1 MDETLPPKKPVW
13 AGSTARAGVWSAGE
27 SPPDEIPE
35 WIGQYQVVKKIGSG
49 SMGNVYQCHDQ
60 TLGRQVA
67 VKVLKPQFA
76 VDEHYRRRFR
86 REAQAVA
93 SLSHPCVVQVY
104 SIHEEVSNP
113 QDSAFIVMEFVDGRS
128 ADEFLAENGPVPV
141 ELAAAWVRDAAS
153 GLREAAAKAI
163 IHRDVKP
170 SNILVT
176 PAGRAKIVDFG
187 LAKELGAKN
196 SLTQE
201 GIVLGTPHYI
211 SPEQGRGRTLDHRAD
226 IYSLGATFYHLIT
239 GRPPFDGDSQISVI
253 VAHVNESPVA
263 PHIER
268 PEISESVTRVVF
280 RMMAKTPDDRYA
292 SYDDLIED
300 VEALHAGREP
310 PHTAG
315 KFDQWTPAPPV
326 ASGPRLKLVIPL
338 VVALLVGG
346 IALAPALQR
355 DGQPPDLRG
364 QLGTWCVSQ
373 DGYQVKLDLD
383 FGKLPGNDPLRLLQ
397 SVLTLPPGLPAGADS
412 PNLRDNTLAWSQ
424 FSAPFAFAFSFERL
438 DEAELW
444 ITDTQEDFDL
454 AFSLV
459 SPHGAQNRQFIFRL
473 SPRQRK
479 EQPLLLAFERNQEV
493 KPIETSLVLLVESR
507 SLRVQKNPVLGA
519 GPFRLKFRLTPLGKT
534 TRIEVT
540 MEKFPRVN
548 DTARSYR
555 LTAVL
560 PGDHWARGVPTL
572 TTESTRPFSL
582 ALDRA
587 VFRGELAEEF
597 TVTEVPWR
605 R

>member
-13 AGSTARAGVWSAGE
+13 LASTTHATVRPAGE
-27 SPPDEIPE
+27 SPSDATPE
-35 WIGQYQVVKKIGSG
+35 WIGPYQVVKKIGSG
-49 SMGNVYQCHDQ
+49 SMGDVYQCHDQ
-60 TLGRQVA
+60 TLGRKVA
-67 VKVLKPQFA
+67 VKVLKSQFA
-76 VDEHYRRRFR
+76 ADEHYRRRFR
-86 REAQAVA
+86 REARAVA
-93 SLSHPCVVQVY
+93 SLSHPCVVQVF

-113 QDSAFIVMEFVDGRS
+113 QDSAYIVMEFVDGCS
-128 ADEFLAENGPVPV
+128 ADDYLAENGPVPV
-141 ELAAAWVRDAAS
+141 DLAAAWIRDAAS
-153 GLREAAAKAI
+153 GLREAAAKSI

-187 LAKELGAKN
+187 LAKALGAKN

-300 VEALHAGREP
+300 VEALQAGREP
-310 PHTAG
+310 PHTSG
-315 KFDQWTPAPPV
+315 SVDQWTPAPPV

-364 QLGTWCVSQ
+364 QLGTWCVFQ

-383 FGKLPGNDPLRLLQ
+383 FGNLPGNDPLRLLQ
-397 SVLTLPPGLPAGADS
+397 SVLTLPPGLPAGAERPD
-412 PNLRDNTLAWSQ
+412 LRNNTLAWSQ

-444 ITDTQEDFDL
+444 IADTQEDFDF

-519 GPFRLKFRLTPLGKT
+519 GPFRLKFQLTPLGKT
-534 TRIEVT
+534 TRIVVT

-572 TTESTRPFSL
+572 TTESTSPFSL